1 MQSNKA
7 VVVARF
13 KPITDDQF
21 FPYCDV
27 SVDDNNTII
36 KTSSGVY
43 TVKKLFRDV
52 PQRDFWEDCVEPL
65 AQRALEGFNSSV
77 LCYGY
82 TGSGKTYSVF
92 GNNDGIAFQ
101 CVSNLLNNSSITN
114 LEIKIVE
121 VYLDRVLDLI
131 DVKNNPVLDS
141 NGGLQGVTSVPLT
154 SEEQA
159 YSILLKVDRKTQ
171 KNNIHDQSSRSHC
184 IIILKVETASTVAEM
199 YLVDLAGCERISHTS
214 NDLLIRE
221 SQAINKSVFVLNNV
235 VKACAENKKYI
246 PYRDSKITML
256 LKRAIGGNSSTLIV
270 LCCNCS
276 NINETICTL
285 RFGQRCQQIENKVRQ
300 NKKQDVNQYEY
311 LVDLVARL
319 KQDISGLTLRLHASE
334 NWQSCNVS
342 GFHGVYMNDAI
353 STNEMCNLNYANNDD
368 EMNADILSSNLN
380 LEQDILENPNLDEKD
395 NILIINFDNRNLDEQ
410 KDNIL
415 INLDEQKDNILKNLD
430 EQKDNI
436 LKINFDNRNLD
447 EQKDNIL
454 IINFDNRNLDE
465 QKDNILIDFDEKKD
479 NIPINFG
486 EKKDNI
492 LINLDEKKDIDDII
506 NFDNRNL
513 NEQKDNI
520 FVDDLI
526 NFDNRNLNEQK
537 DILVDINFENQ
548 NLNEQKDIL
557 VDINFEN
564 RNLQVDNLNDRD
576 NRNLNDKK
584 KEIIDNIQLKIS
596 EPVTCSCSFFS
607 CKKKKNIV

>member
-27 SVDDNNTII
+27 SIDDNNTII

-65 AQRALEGFNSSV
+65 AQKALEGFNSSV

-141 NGGLQGVTSVPLT
+141 NGGLQGVTSIPLT

-184 IIILKVETASTVAEM
+184 IIILKVETVSTVAEM

-319 KQDISGLTLRLHASE
+319 KQDISGLTLRLHATE
-334 NWQSCNVS
+334 NWQSCNLS
-342 GFHGVYMNDAI
+342 GFDGIYMNESHAELPAVDDGLSAEN
-353 STNEMCNLNYANNDD
+353 SNAGFSGENPDNEDLGFNINHQD
-368 EMNADILSSNLN
+368 DILSKKDDVIIVDYFMLKKENDDLSNHLNLNDNLNVNDDLSNHLNVNNN
-380 LEQDILENPNLDEKD
+380 LEQEILVD
-395 NILIINFDNRNLDEQ
+395 
-410 KDNIL
+410 
-415 INLDEQKDNILKNLD
+415 
-430 EQKDNI
+430 
-436 LKINFDNRNLD
+436 
-447 EQKDNIL
+447 
-454 IINFDNRNLDE
+454 
-465 QKDNILIDFDEKKD
+465 
-479 NIPINFG
+479 
-486 EKKDNI
+486 
-492 LINLDEKKDIDDII
+492 
-506 NFDNRNL
+506 NL
-513 NEQKDNI
+513 NFKLDPVDINIRQNDIVDINIRQNDI
-520 FVDDLI
+520 FVDGL
-526 NFDNRNLNEQK
+526 NNLVE
-537 DILVDINFENQ
+537 DILVDNG
-548 NLNEQKDIL
+548 LNDL
-557 VDINFEN
+557 VDINIRQN
-564 RNLQVDNLNDRD
+564 DSLNNLVDINMQKDISVDNGLNNLVDINMQEDLNDQ
-576 NRNLNDKK
+576 K
-584 KEIIDNIQLKIS
+584 KEIIDTIKLKIS
-596 EPVTCSCSFFS
+596 KPVTCSCSFFS
-607 CKKKKNIV
+607 CKKKKND

>member
-276 NINETICTL
+276 NINETICKL

-436 LKINFDNRNLD
+436 L
-447 EQKDNIL
+447 
-454 IINFDNRNLDE
+454 
-465 QKDNILIDFDEKKD
+465 IDFDEKKD

-537 DILVDINFENQ
+537 DILVDINFEN
-548 NLNEQKDIL
+548 
-557 VDINFEN
+557 